1 MCKMDIK
8 EVEKSLIKFLENN
21 ILGDGVTIDSTS
33 SLSEIGVD
41 SYSIVEILL
50 FIERKYGF
58 VIPDDHLRP
67 DNLENVNSIAN
78 TVIEV
83 SKQID

>member
-1 MCKMDIK
+1 MSIE
-8 EVEKSLIKFLENN
+8 EVEESLIKFLENN
-21 ILGDGVTIDSTS
+21 ILGEDITINSSS

-58 VIPDDHLRP
+58 VISDEYLRP
-67 DNLENVNSIAN
+67 ENFKNVNSIAAI
-78 TVIEV
+78 VMEV
-83 SKQID
+83 SKRVD

>member
-1 MCKMDIK
+1 MEIE

-21 ILGDGVTIDSTS
+21 ILGEGVKIDSTS

-58 VIPDDHLRP
+58 VIPDDHLKP
-67 DNLENVNSIAN
+67 ENFNNVNSIAK

-83 SKQID
+83 SKLVD

>member
-1 MCKMDIK
+1 MDIE

-21 ILGDGVTIDSTS
+21 ILGDEVAIDAKS
-33 SLSEIGVD
+33 SLAEIGVD

-58 VIPDDHLRP
+58 VIPDDYLKP
-67 DNLENVNSIAN
+67 ENFNTVNSIAK
-78 TVIEV
+78 TVMQV
-83 SKQID
+83 SKDVN

>member
-1 MCKMDIK
+1 MGIE

-21 ILGDGVTIDSTS
+21 ILGEGVTINSTS
-33 SLSEIGVD
+33 SLGEIGVD

-58 VIPDDHLRP
+58 VIPDDYLKP
-67 DNLENVNSIAN
+67 DNFKDVNSIAE
-78 TVIEV
+78 TVMQV
-83 SKQID
+83 SKDVV

>member
-1 MCKMDIK
+1 MSIE
-8 EVEKSLIKFLENN
+8 EVENSLIKFLENN
-21 ILGDGVTIDSTS
+21 ILGEELTIDATS

-58 VIPDDHLRP
+58 VIPDEHLRP
-67 DNLENVNSIAN
+67 ENFKNVNCIAKI
-78 TVIEV
+78 VIDV
-83 SKQID
+83 SKQTD

>member
-1 MCKMDIK
+1 MNIT

-21 ILGDGVTIDSTS
+21 ILGEGVNINSKS
-33 SLSEIGVD
+33 SLTEIGID

-58 VIPDDHLRP
+58 VIPDEHLRP
-67 DNLENVNSIAN
+67 ENFKNVDAIAQI
-78 TVIEV
+78 VVEV
-83 SKQID
+83 SKHTDK

>member
-1 MCKMDIK
+1 MDIE

-21 ILGDGVTIDSTS
+21 ILGEGLTIDPES
-33 SLSEIGVD
+33 SLAEIGVD

-58 VIPDDHLRP
+58 VIPDDHLKP
-67 DNLENVNSIAN
+67 ENFKNVNSIAQ
-78 TVIEV
+78 TVMEV
-83 SKQID
+83 SKHVD

>member
-1 MCKMDIK
+1 MDIE

-21 ILGDGVTIDSTS
+21 ILGEDLTINSDS
-33 SLSEIGVD
+33 SLAEIGVD

-58 VIPDDHLRP
+58 VIPDDHLKP
-67 DNLENVNSIAN
+67 DNFKNVNSIARI
-78 TVIEV
+78 VIEV
-83 SKQID
+83 SKHLD